1 MKGDKMVIQLLN
13 KQLANELAAINQYFL
28 HARMYKNWG
37 FNALGKHEYEE
48 SIEEMQHADKI
59 IERLLFLDGLP
70 KMEVP
75 KLLIGSN
82 VPECLSGDLK
92 LERAAHADLI
102 NAVSHCESVKD
113 YVSRD
118 LLQEILNDTE
128 EHLDYLETQLDL
140 IDKVGLQNYLQTQ
153 MGGGVRGLIV
163 GWLPSDERAL
173 LARPA
178 ATPLAAN
185 RG

>member
-1 MKGDKMVIQLLN
+1 MKGDKTVIQLLN

-59 IERLLFLDGLP
+59 IERLLFLEGLP

-75 KLLIGSN
+75 KLLIGQN
-82 VPECLSGDLK
+82 VPECLAGDLK
-92 LERAAHADLI
+92 LERGAHADLI
-102 NAVSHCESVKD
+102 AGVAHCESVKD

-118 LLQEILNDTE
+118 LLQAILNDTE
-128 EHLDYLETQLDL
+128 DHVDYLETQLEL
-140 IDKVGLQNYLQTQ
+140 IDKVGVQNYLQTQ
-153 MGGGVRGLIV
+153 MGV
-163 GWLPSDERAL
+163 A
-173 LARPA
+173 
-178 ATPLAAN
+178 
-185 RG
+185 